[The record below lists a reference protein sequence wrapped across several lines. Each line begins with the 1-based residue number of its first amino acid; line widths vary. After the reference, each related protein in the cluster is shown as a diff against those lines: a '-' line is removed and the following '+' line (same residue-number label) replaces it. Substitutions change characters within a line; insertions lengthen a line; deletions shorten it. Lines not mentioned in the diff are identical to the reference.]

1 MNMNGSE
8 AMADNT
14 LKFASADLAVAHELA
29 DVADRISK
37 AYFSPNGVSADTKAD
52 GSPVTEADHRI
63 ERELRA
69 YLGRVLPQDAFIGE
83 EFGAY
88 GDAARRWI
96 IDPIDGTVGFSAG
109 LPWWSTLIGGE
120 EDGEVVTGVIT
131 APALRR
137 RWWASAKGGAWTA
150 DWSDATAGTP
160 APLAVSTA
168 DELARSRTAVWP
180 PLHRASEENRA
191 KADRLT
197 ARSGDGRLLD
207 RDLPRRTAGRRR
219 QHRCLPPGG
228 RRAVGHRCRRSD
240 RRRGRRK
247 IQRSQRWAQSP
258 DASRAV
264 HQRTA
269 APAGPGRDQP
279 ERHHAV
285 TR

>member
-1 MNMNGSE
+1 MNGSE

-197 ARSGDGRLLD
+197 ARSGDGRLLSD
-207 RDLPRRTAGRRR
+207 WTGTCHGGLLVADGSIDAFLLVAAG
-219 QHRCLPPGG
+219 PWDIAAAVPIVEEAGG
-228 RRAVGHRCRRSD
+228 RFSDLNGGRSLRTRAALFTN
-240 RRRGRRK
+240 GRLH
-247 IQRSQRWAQSP
+247 QQVL
-258 DASRAV
+258 DAISLSG
-264 HQRTA
+264 TM
-269 APAGPGRDQP
+269 P
-279 ERHHAV
+279 
-285 TR
+285 